1 MSRRSPLSVTPW
13 ERRVPSSTNPALRAT
28 VRRVIVRLDVEL
40 HPLDREFRE
49 GVLAGKPHCADRETA
64 SSTRGEDPVR
74 HLGDAVIAEPDL
86 AAADG
91 LAAVRVAGGKRPR
104 APPLRHCLCQRR
116 ITLRTLSSVECAG
129 YQPKRRACSSSS
141 PASCEATSPSVN
153 ASSTRT
159 PSLKRGAIEATHA
172 VSPKRTLRACRD
184 RKSRF
189 APERP

>member
-1 MSRRSPLSVTPW
+1 
-13 ERRVPSSTNPALRAT
+13 
-28 VRRVIVRLDVEL
+28 VIVRLDVEL

-104 APPLRHCLCQRR
+104 AAAAAPLSLPAQNHSSHALLSRVRR
-116 ITLRTLSSVECAG
+116 IPTEAASMLLVLSGE
-129 YQPKRRACSSSS
+129 
-141 PASCEATSPSVN
+141 
-153 ASSTRT
+153 
-159 PSLKRGAIEATHA
+159 L
-172 VSPKRTLRACRD
+172 
-184 RKSRF
+184 
-189 APERP
+189 